1 MKKQFKEKKQFKD
14 MTPRSFLP
22 VAIAGGF
29 AIVLLIVLAVF
40 VLKPATPVGPSD
52 QELAADYA
60 KGLQYE
66 RGDNVNVNYQTAMEW
81 YRKAAD
87 AGYPQA
93 ELSVGILYMSG
104 RGIPKDPKQ
113 AVEWFRRAAEHGVP
127 EAQVQLAGDTL
138 SGIATADGKPDKVEA
153 EKWLLLSADAV
164 TDPLM
169 KQVAIT
175 QRTSLEGELT
185 PDERGE
191 AEKRAEDWR
200 KQHAPPE

>member
-1 MKKQFKEKKQFKD
+1 MKKHFKH

-22 VAIAGGF
+22 VVIAAVF
-29 AIVLLIVLAVF
+29 ALGLLIVLAVF
-40 VLKPATPVGPSD
+40 VLRPATPVGPSP

-66 RGDNVNVNYQTAMEW
+66 RGDNVAVNYQTAMEW

-87 AGYPQA
+87 GGYAQA
-93 ELSVGILYMSG
+93 ELSLGIIYMAG
-104 RGIPKDPKQ
+104 RGTPQDPKQ
-113 AVEWFRRAAEHGVP
+113 AVEWFRRAAEHGLP

-138 SGIATADGKPDKVEA
+138 SGVATADGKPDKVEA
-153 EKWLLLSADAV
+153 EKWLLLGADAV
-164 TDPLM
+164 TDPLI

-175 QRTSLEGELT
+175 QRAALEGALT
-185 PDERGE
+185 PDERTD
-191 AEKRAEDWR
+191 AQNRADAWR

>member
-1 MKKQFKEKKQFKD
+1 MGRDMKKQFKH

-29 AIVLLIVLAVF
+29 AVVLLIVLAFF
-40 VLKPATPVGPSD
+40 VLKPKEVVGPSQ

-60 KGLQYE
+60 NGLKYE
-66 RGDNVNVNYQTAMEW
+66 RGDNVTVNYQTAMDW

-87 AGYPQA
+87 GSYAPA
-93 ELSVGILYMSG
+93 ELSIGIMYMAG
-104 RGIPKDPKQ
+104 RGTPKDPKQ
-113 AVEWFRRAAEHGVP
+113 AADWFRRAAEHGLP

-138 SGIATADGKPDKVEA
+138 SGVATADGKPDKVEA
-153 EKWLLLSADAV
+153 MKWLLLGADAV

-175 QRTSLEGELT
+175 QRAALNGQMTEQEQI
-185 PDERGE
+185 E
-191 AEKRAEDWR
+191 AQKRADDWR